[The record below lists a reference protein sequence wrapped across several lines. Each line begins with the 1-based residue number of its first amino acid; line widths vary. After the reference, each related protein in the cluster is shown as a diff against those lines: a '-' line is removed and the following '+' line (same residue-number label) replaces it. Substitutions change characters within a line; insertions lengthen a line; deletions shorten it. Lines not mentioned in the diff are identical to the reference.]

1 MTDKERAAFLALL
14 SSIERS
20 MREIAE
26 AVKRAESIT
35 RGEDADHTGQT
46 QGMG

>member
-26 AVKRAESIT
+26 AVKRAEKIA
-35 RGEDADHTGQT
+35 EKQ
-46 QGMG
+46 